1 MSTDNEINAILEE
14 IYDLLA
20 QMSQE
25 ERLKYF
31 AAISKPKDM
40 DFVRKAA
47 GAYYVVRSRFDHEK
61 REDMRSKVQRL
72 VLQDE

>member
-14 IYDLLA
+14 IDDLLA
-20 QMSQE
+20 QMPQE

-47 GAYYVVRSRFDHEK
+47 GAYYVDVYKRQANRRTIFDYPGK
-61 REDMRSKVQRL
+61 
-72 VLQDE
+72 